1 MGLHAASIV
10 VVVVDIVDGCL
21 PKVDTV
27 LLHIVLAGVCAVV
40 DRKLA
45 VVAEDAV
52 GALSW
57 PTRIDSYRRFCYHHP
72 CR

>member
-1 MGLHAASIV
+1 MGLRAVSIV
-10 VVVVDIVDGCL
+10 VVVVDNYL
-21 PKVDTV
+21 LKVDTV

-52 GALSW
+52 VALS
-57 PTRIDSYRRFCYHHP
+57 
-72 CR
+72 

>member
-1 MGLHAASIV
+1 MGLRAVSIV
-10 VVVVDIVDGCL
+10 VVVVDNYL
-21 PKVDTV
+21 LKVDTV

-52 GALSW
+52 EALSW
-57 PTRIDSYRRFCYHHP
+57 PTHIDSYRRFCYHHP

>member
-10 VVVVDIVDGCL
+10 VVVVDIVDNCL

-52 GALSW
+52 EALSW
-57 PTRIDSYRRFCYHHP
+57 PTHIDSYRRFCYLHP